1 MEGKER
7 VGGRKGKD
15 CYNRKKKY
23 KKKKLVCLQRVELM
37 EG

>member
-7 VGGRKGKD
+7 VGGHRGKD

-23 KKKKLVCLQRVELM
+23 KKKPCIFAKS
-37 EG
+37 